1 LLRTGAVKLSPRAYQ
16 PLAAAER
23 VARID
28 EPPPP
33 AQSRVLLCSK
43 IMALNDIERKRI
55 ENTVGAFVEK
65 FRPPPHIRPQLDFGF
80 RFTGQSIELFEIRPQ
95 WNKPEIKHESSFAKA
110 TFVRAQGM
118 WKVYWK
124 RADLKW
130 HRYEPVPEVPAIE
143 KFLAV
148 VKEDE
153 YSCFFG

>member
-1 LLRTGAVKLSPRAYQ
+1 
-16 PLAAAER
+16 
-23 VARID
+23 
-28 EPPPP
+28 
-33 AQSRVLLCSK
+33 
-43 IMALNDIERKRI
+43 MALNDIERKRI
-55 ENTVGAFVEK
+55 EITVGAFVEK
-65 FRPPPHIRPQLDFGF
+65 LRPPPHIRPKLDFGF
-80 RFTGQSIELFEIRPQ
+80 RVAGQSIELFEIRPQ

-110 TFVRAQGM
+110 TLVRTQGM

-130 HRYEPVPEVPAIE
+130 HSYEPVSEVSTIE